1 MTVLVTMLPIS
12 DSATDSSPVSGAE
25 QRLTSDA
32 PLVDCPDTHQSQEER
47 VKAVDDGVDEV
58 TSEDGGQV
66 EAEAGGDHHEHEDGD
81 EGLGHQG
88 EEGEGRDQGE
98 QHGEGPGEHCGELPD
113 LLHHHLGHNKVLML
127 GAIIMP
133 AALASPTLGSTV
145 MVLSYPEEEQRSSGM
160 EEEGQSW

>member
-1 MTVLVTMLPIS
+1 MLPIS

-32 PLVDCPDTHQSQEER
+32 PLVDCPDTHQGQEER

-66 EAEAGGDHHEHEDGD
+66 KTETGGEDHEHEAGD

-88 EEGEGRDQGE
+88 EQGEGGHQGE
-98 QHGEGPGEHCGELPD
+98 QHRE
-113 LLHHHLGHNKVLML
+113 
-127 GAIIMP
+127 
-133 AALASPTLGSTV
+133 
-145 MVLSYPEEEQRSSGM
+145 
-160 EEEGQSW
+160 